1 MKKIISVMLVV
12 LLLAGCMG
20 TAFAAN
26 GGPQFTYTVTL
37 TDASGGVIKN
47 LTTLRAGDKVNVAI
61 NLTRIDIA
69 EDSYDAY
76 TVEFKLTTSGMKYN
90 EDGVSFR
97 EGTSV
102 NSVWYPS
109 GRVTG
114 VTYLDLSLQGETVS
128 NPLRVASWSY
138 TVDNPTNVSLAVT
151 TALVYVTGEEN
162 GSAPVQRVT
171 LSLDPAGGVM
181 NADPSGEYEEGTA
194 ITLPSATRGDY
205 TFKGW
210 SDGSTVYPAGA
221 ELTLTNS
228 MHLVAQWESSGGPGG
243 GGFPGGGG
251 TITPEEPEE
260 PEKPEEPAFKMPF
273 VDVPKD
279 SYYYDAVEWAV
290 VKGITDG
297 TSDTTFSPLM
307 GCTRAQMVTFLWRA
321 NGCPEPKSQ
330 NCVFE
335 DVNLNSYYGKAL
347 LWAIEEGIT
356 DGTSDTTF
364 SPDMV
369 CSRAHMA
376 TFLYRMTEGKA
387 IGNDHPFT
395 DVPANEYFANP
406 VQWAFENK
414 VTDGTTDTTYSP
426 HNTCSRAQMVVF
438 LYRLLAEV

>member
-1 MKKIISVMLVV
+1 LKKIISV
-12 LLLAGCMG
+12 LLAILMLIGCMG
-20 TAFAAN
+20 VALASDV
-26 GGPQFTYTVTL
+26 PQFTYSVSL
-37 TDASGGVIKN
+37 TDASGKIINN
-47 LTTLRAGDKVNVAI
+47 LTALQVGDKINVTI
-61 NLTRIDIA
+61 DLTRTDIT
-69 EDSYDAY
+69 ENSYEAY
-76 TVEFKLTTSGMKYN
+76 AVEFKLTTNGLSYN
-90 EDGVSFR
+90 GDGTSFR
-97 EGTSV
+97 EGTKV
-102 NSVWYPS
+102 RAIEYFD
-109 GRVTG
+109 GLVTG
-114 VTYLDLSLQGETVS
+114 ITYLDLGRRGETVA
-128 NPLRVASWSY
+128 NPLCAASWSY
-138 TVDNPTNVSLAVT
+138 TVEDPAAISFDIT
-151 TALVYVTGEEN
+151 TAIVCVTGYDDN
-162 GSAPVQRVT
+162 GMPVQLVT
-171 LSLDPAGGVM
+171 LTLDPAGGVISG
-181 NADPSGEYEEGTA
+181 DVSGEYEEGSVV
-194 ITLPSATRGDY
+194 ILPTATRSGY
-205 TFKGW
+205 TFDGW
-210 SDGSTVYPAGA
+210 SDGVTVYPAGA
-221 ELTLTNS
+221 ELVLTNS
-228 MHLVAQWESSGGPGG
+228 MEFVAKWSVVSAPIIPPVQPD
-243 GGFPGGGG
+243 
-251 TITPEEPEE
+251 TPDEPDD
-260 PEKPEEPAFKMPF
+260 PEKPGLVKMPF

-290 VKGITDG
+290 IKGITDG
-297 TSDTTFSPLM
+297 TSDTTFSPNM

-387 IGNDHPFT
+387 VGHDHPFT

-438 LYRLLAEV
+438 LYRLLDEA